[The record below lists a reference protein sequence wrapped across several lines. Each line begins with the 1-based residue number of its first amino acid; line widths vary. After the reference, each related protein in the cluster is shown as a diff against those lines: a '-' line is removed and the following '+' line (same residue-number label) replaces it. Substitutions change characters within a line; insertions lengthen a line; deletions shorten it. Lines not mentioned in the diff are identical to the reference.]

1 MNTTEYSLSKIK
13 IGSYEFLDE
22 LIYNY
27 KKIDTK
33 NQIIYNPTHL
43 PVHRIQYRDY
53 KGIITNISIFNHRN

>member
-1 MNTTEYSLSKIK
+1 MNTAEYSLSKIK

-43 PVHRIQYRDY
+43 PVHCIKYRD
-53 KGIITNISIFNHRN
+53 IIKEL

>member
-1 MNTTEYSLSKIK
+1 MNTAEYSLSKIK

-43 PVHRIQYRDY
+43 PSYQVSRYY
-53 KGIITNISIFNHRN
+53 KGIIMNISTFNHRN